1 MHSPFILRHYQGSK
15 ACAAD
20 GGVHNGKASMS
31 RHFFDDNVLLP
42 PNSKNTAETSLV
54 ESVNFLLIHSCHSP
68 YFAAVQYN
76 SAIKA

>member
-1 MHSPFILRHYQGSK
+1 MTNPAKPAL
-15 ACAAD
+15 AE
-20 GGVHNGKASMS
+20 GGVHSS
-31 RHFFDDNVLLP
+31 EFSTSQHFFVGNLLLP